1 MNEWELEQ
9 AIYQRLCSHCPNAKY
24 CHEECENCD
33 EYEQTLARELESNE
47 KKTQEI

>member
-9 AIYQRLCSHCPNAKY
+9 AIYQKLCSHCPNAKY

-33 EYEQTLARELESNE
+33 EYNETLERALEHE
-47 KKTQEI
+47 KGTQEI